1 MSNTLFKTAT
11 ANVNN
16 NNTAPSYLMTFN
28 ITDSS
33 NNTAEFSCFVTTSSN
48 TKGIKINLPNGKS
61 AFFKIEDT
69 DKIEKVL
76 STLIT
81 PSKNG
86 MSSKIDKITTMN
98 KTKLIDVL
106 TGEVIENPNNAK
118 DSYSKID
125 IQYSFKGVTD
135 SKNIIKMYFNHGSN
149 KNINLPGDFSIES
162 NIFNQELINN
172 RICGITTNSVLDSY
186 IISICNIELFDNTII
201 EDDFDIEDL

>member
-1 MSNTLFKTAT
+1 MQNTLFKTAT
-11 ANVNN
+11 TNVSN
-16 NNTAPSYLMTFN
+16 NNTAPSYLITFV
-28 ITDSS
+28 IADSS
-33 NNTAEFSCFVTTSSN
+33 NNIAEFSCFVTTSSN

-86 MSSKIDKITTMN
+86 MFSKIDKITTMN

-125 IQYSFKGVTD
+125 IQYSFKGVVD
-135 SKNIIKMYFNHGSN
+135 SKNILKMYFNHGSN
-149 KNINLPGDFSIES
+149 KSINLPGNFSIE
-162 NIFNQELINN
+162 NTETNQSLIND
-172 RICGITTNSVLDSY
+172 RICGITTNSILDNYSLS
-186 IISICNIELFDNTII
+186 ISSIELYTPDTA